1 MLWGGGTNL
10 FFCILISSCP
20 GTICWRDSS
29 CHIEWSWCIGLFLDS
44 QFYCNSLY
52 VYPYASIMLFWLL
65 SFWNKFWN
73 CEVCSSKFDFLF
85 QSYFSY
91 LDPRSSIWI
100 WGLAFPFQK
109 KRAIGISIG
118 IGLYWICRSLWG
130 SIDIL
135 MFSLLVLS
143 IPWIFDRIF
152 LENPLDL
159 WGFFWCLFIGKFQ
172 ILIQLLLLLLLL
184 CLPIYDHGLSLHLFR
199 YSLIS
204 FSKALLFL
212 VY

>member
-1 MLWGGGTNL
+1 
-10 FFCILISSCP
+10 
-20 GTICWRDSS
+20 
-29 CHIEWSWCIGLFLDS
+29 
-44 QFYCNSLY
+44 
-52 VYPYASIMLFWLL
+52 MLFWLL

-85 QSYFSY
+85 QSCFSY

-118 IGLYWICRSLWG
+118 IGLYLICRSLWG

-152 LENPLDL
+152 LENSLDL
-159 WGFFWCLFIGKFQ
+159 WGFF
-172 ILIQLLLLLLLL
+172 
-184 CLPIYDHGLSLHLFR
+184 
-199 YSLIS
+199 
-204 FSKALLFL
+204 FL
-212 VY
+212 VFIHRQISNSDSTPFIVIITMSSNTWTWAIFPFI

>member
-1 MLWGGGTNL
+1 
-10 FFCILISSCP
+10 
-20 GTICWRDSS
+20 
-29 CHIEWSWCIGLFLDS
+29 
-44 QFYCNSLY
+44 
-52 VYPYASIMLFWLL
+52 
-65 SFWNKFWN
+65 
-73 CEVCSSKFDFLF
+73 
-85 QSYFSY
+85 
-91 LDPRSSIWI
+91 
-100 WGLAFPFQK
+100 
-109 KRAIGISIG
+109 
-118 IGLYWICRSLWG
+118 
-130 SIDIL
+130 

-212 VY
+212 VYQSFISFIKFIPLYFIQKWCRQILALSSVFVSPCFYTPILIIIIICFRKFTGFISMLISFIVHHYYFISLLSSDFNVLQNFSCDESFPANSLHLCLRLPLFNTHS